1 MVSKSALK
9 LVERPSFFV
18 DEGAH
23 WTTESSRPCHS
34 LHYALSYPQQTSP
47 EVAAFS
53 IARFSKRGDVVL
65 DPFLGSGT
73 TALEALVAGRIA
85 FGSDVNPFFV
95 KVARAKLQPADITE
109 VTLRLQLLNVKRPVA
124 VETYRNGFSSFYDI
138 DTFREILSL
147 KENLRER
154 EDRVS
159 RFIELVALSLL
170 HGHSAGYFSVYSMPH
185 MSLSPDEQ
193 ERINRKRAQS
203 PEYRAVIPRLL
214 RRAAMALRD
223 GVPSVMVQQERQSRI
238 AVRDSRDLSYAPS
251 GSVNLVVTSPPH
263 PGARRTSV
271 DQWLRL
277 WFSGIEPQIASG
289 GEATHSDLSEW
300 RVFMNETLLEL
311 ARVTRSGGRCVLDLR
326 ELQARPGA
334 PTIRADEELL
344 PVVEKELSRFWDAE
358 CVLVH
363 QPKVPRVQNQLK
375 ARTAEAQS
383 HRLLVLRRR

>member
-1 MVSKSALK
+1 MAKGALK
-9 LVERPSFFV
+9 LVEKPSFFV
-18 DEGAH
+18 DEGSY
-23 WTTESSRPCHS
+23 WSTESSKPCHS
-34 LHYALSYPQQTSP
+34 IHYALSYPQQTSP
-47 EVAAFS
+47 EVAAFAIS
-53 IARFSKRGDVVL
+53 RFSKRGDVVL

-109 VTLRLQLLNVKRPVA
+109 VTLRLQLINVKRPVA
-124 VETYRNGFSSFYDI
+124 VESFRKGFSSFFDI
-138 DTFREILSL
+138 DTFREIVCL
-147 KENLRER
+147 KEYLRER

-185 MSLSPDEQ
+185 LSLSPDEQ
-193 ERINRKRAQS
+193 ERINRKRSQS

-214 RRAAMALRD
+214 RRAAMVLRD

-238 AVRDSRDLSYAPS
+238 AVRDARDLSYAPS
-251 GSVNLVVTSPPH
+251 ASVNLVCTTPPL
-263 PGARRTSV
+263 PGARKTCV

-289 GEATHSDLSEW
+289 GEATHTDLAEW

-311 ARVTRSGGRCVLDLR
+311 ARVTRAGGRCVLDLR
-326 ELQARPGA
+326 EIQTRPGA
-334 PTIRADEELL
+334 PTIRIDEELL
-344 PVVEKELSRFWDAE
+344 PIVEKELSRFWDPE
-358 CVLVH
+358 CLLVH
-363 QPKVPRVQNQLK
+363 QPKAPRVQNQLK
-375 ARTAEAQS
+375 ARGAEGQS